1 MPSTAPTLTWDM
13 TILRNSATPNSA
25 QAALD
30 TLELLVGDS
39 TYWEKD
45 TGAFGSGAGAGF
57 LIITPV
63 GGNQPD
69 MQVVFC
75 FNPASGAMSPVGGH
89 TTQATTLFMGLCPDG
104 GADSDPLLAAGPT
117 DSSGE
122 RFTGYLRI
130 SQPAASVDAD
140 TLFVLDSDEI
150 FGVWIRQDSVIDW
163 YGGIAG
169 AIIDP
174 PTDVDGEGTPGRIYG
189 LSVTGTQEITNT
201 FWSSATSFLSSGG
214 ANAFNTQCFD
224 PNAPTVMIEVDRYS
238 ITMDTNPRYLTQ
250 FGTQVSMPFALF
262 EEAAPNNLI
271 GIMRQIRQ
279 ATDGTMREVIQNSL
293 GADKSYYI
301 AAHDTSDFDVASFDN
316 G

>member
-13 TILRNSATPNSA
+13 TITRNSATPGSV

-30 TLELLVGDS
+30 TIELLAGDS
-39 TYWEKD
+39 IYWKKD

-69 MQVVFC
+69 MQIVFC
-75 FNPASGAMSPVGGH
+75 FGPNSGMMLAPH
-89 TTQATTLFMGLCPDG
+89 TTNANTIFMGLCPDG
-104 GADSDPLLAAGPT
+104 GADSDPLLAAGPC

-122 RFTGYLRI
+122 RFSKYLRI
-130 SQPAASVDAD
+130 TSTLNTEPAD
-140 TLFVLDSDEI
+140 TLFALDSDES
-150 FGVWIRQDSVIDW
+150 FGIWFRNDVPVDW
-163 YGGIAG
+163 FGGVGG

-174 PTDVDGEGTPGRIYG
+174 PTDADGEGTPGRIYG
-189 LSVTGTQEITNT
+189 MAVTGNTEITNT
-201 FWSSATSFLSSGG
+201 FWTSDTALFSSGNG
-214 ANAFNTQCFD
+214 QGFSTQCFD
-224 PNAPTVMIEVDRYS
+224 PNATTTMIQVDRYG
-238 ITMDTNPRYLTQ
+238 ITMAANPRYLTQ

-262 EEAAPNNLI
+262 EEAVPNNLI

-279 ATDGTMREVIQNSL
+279 TTDGTMREVIQNSL

-301 AAHDTSDFDVASFDN
+301 AAHDTNDLDAASFDN